1 MDMHVVA
8 AGTQL
13 GVGQSGFFPCQR
25 RALTEQTGVIH
36 ELAKPSSPRRNAG
49 AQSEQTRRRPGVARG
64 AWEMLLF
71 PMGCVGLRQAAWV
84 SSGVPSTEVTQT
96 ELTEESNT

>member
-1 MDMHVVA
+1 M
-8 AGTQL
+8 
-13 GVGQSGFFPCQR
+13 
-25 RALTEQTGVIH
+25 
-36 ELAKPSSPRRNAG
+36 G

-64 AWEMLLF
+64 VWEMLLF

-96 ELTEESNT
+96 ELTEESNTRSEEKQEGEKKKTLAGRGRNGIPLPN